1 MVSVTLE
8 NISKRYDDIVALHRV
23 SFTAPDKKI
32 TVILGPSGCGKTTTL
47 RIIAGFIEPDEGIIK
62 FNDTI
67 INDLPPQKR
76 NVGFVFQ
83 NISLFPHLTVFQNI
97 AFGLEIRK
105 YSKDEIKRRVLEL
118 IDLLGLNGLEDRY
131 PRELSGGQQQR
142 VGLARALAPYP
153 NVLLLD
159 EPLSSLD
166 ANLREQLKW
175 EIKSIQR
182 KTGVTAI
189 YVTHDLSEAF
199 TIGDYII
206 IMNNG
211 RIIQKGIP
219 EEIMKSPANR
229 FVAEFLRFS
238 NFFEGNV
245 VHTDEKYEYIRTTK
259 GTIFAALKM
268 HQVNDKVLFSIRP
281 ERFRIYLNKHNM
293 LKNKKANI
301 IEGTIRSIRFESH
314 YYMIEVETK
323 EGILR
328 VISTEFN
335 ELGEK
340 YLGKHCY
347 LETSPENIT
356 FIKNKNY

>member
-1 MVSVTLE
+1 M
-8 NISKRYDDIVALHRV
+8 
-23 SFTAPDKKI
+23 
-32 TVILGPSGCGKTTTL
+32 
-47 RIIAGFIEPDEGIIK
+47 
-62 FNDTI
+62 
-67 INDLPPQKR
+67 
-76 NVGFVFQ
+76 
-83 NISLFPHLTVFQNI
+83 
-97 AFGLEIRK
+97 
-105 YSKDEIKRRVLEL
+105 

-245 VHTDEKYEYIRTTK
+245 IHTDEKYEYIRTTR

-293 LKNKKANI
+293 PKNKKANI

-323 EGILR
+323 EGNLK

-335 ELGEK
+335 ELSER
-340 YLGKHCY
+340 YLGKRCY
-347 LETSPENIT
+347 LETSPENII
-356 FIKNKNY
+356 FIKRILIAVMCIYGGSSDNVFVPRVKVEENE